1 MFIVKVPTSQATE
14 LKNLDLCCARFYFVS
29 NKSIK
34 NYWRVD
40 RTEPIQFGFTKAS
53 KFTILIFIH
62 EGPKFKDH
70 LGLYLTEITLTSK
83 LSIAKNELISDSKQV
98 LLLGSMKSMKLVIR
112 LHFISWKNSYSESA
126 FYQIWVRRF
135 LS

>member
-1 MFIVKVPTSQATE
+1 MHAFISSAIKTTE
-14 LKNLDLCCARFYFVS
+14 
-29 NKSIK
+29 
-34 NYWRVD
+34 RVD

-70 LGLYLTEITLTSK
+70 LGLYLTEIVLTSK

-112 LHFISWKNSYSESA
+112 LHFILGQTFFILWFTDPPTLFSKN
-126 FYQIWVRRF
+126 
-135 LS
+135 